1 MCAGPGLRPRGD
13 ANLVQTATS
22 EESGNRT
29 PPAPPG
35 GPPPPQQPRKPLRP
49 GVALAWAGLVS
60 GIAGLVVMNIRVGG
74 RGWGWLL
81 LGVYGYFA
89 DMTLIVVGFSLAVL
103 GLVLSIWGLIVT
115 IRWRSGVH
123 ALCATG
129 LAISLGAVLLGNHL
143 CEAYL
148 PKYQA
153 AEKAL
158 RTMNEQ
164 QEELSAPTS
173 APAAEPA
180 PSE

>member
-1 MCAGPGLRPRGD
+1 ME
-13 ANLVQTATS
+13 QTATS

-35 GPPPPQQPRKPLRP
+35 GPPPPQQATKPLRP

-60 GIAGLVVMNIRVGG
+60 GIVGLVVMNIRVGG
-74 RGWGWLL
+74 KGWGWLL

-89 DMTLIVVGFSLAVL
+89 DMALIEVGIGLAGL

-123 ALCATG
+123 ALCVTG
-129 LAISLGAVLLGNHL
+129 LVISLGAVLLGNHL
-143 CEAYL
+143 YADYL

-158 RTMNEQ
+158 RTMDEQ
-164 QEELSAPTS
+164 QEELSASTS
-173 APAAEPA
+173 APSTAPT